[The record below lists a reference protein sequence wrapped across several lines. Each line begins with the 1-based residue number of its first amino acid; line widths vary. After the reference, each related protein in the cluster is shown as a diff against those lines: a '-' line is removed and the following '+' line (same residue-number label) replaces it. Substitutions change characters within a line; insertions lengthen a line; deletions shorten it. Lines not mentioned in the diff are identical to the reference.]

1 MTHCRPTIVRLVTAI
16 AEPLGLDAGAFYRE
30 YSQELAALGDPET
43 KISWSTFATLLQLIQ
58 KSVGGTAGMEVVG
71 VSTCLSFPLFRQ
83 LADLYFGLE
92 DLYQIAVTRVVP
104 EIYGSNLRSSFRRQ
118 ADKSFRITLS
128 LERGTPACYP
138 FWTFM
143 LGQFRALPRHLQLPH
158 AAVDVEFGDHFGE
171 YIVIPPALAEEEH
184 GPASRIRRGV
194 RDHLLDDLL
203 LHDETDKADKLSKLG
218 QELAARRVEVANTR
232 AQAYDLL
239 GLEQLTKRILS
250 DLNVSSARLWAYT
263 PDGLLPVLALGEPI
277 ERARLRRTLWI
288 DTRPVGCIDVER
300 ESSGDPSAIN
310 AELDERA
317 SDYVE
322 HLGKLLGSPPTLTDA
337 TFSSGP
343 AAVVNEPPIAEPPPS
358 SRGRVRSARNS
369 RVGATAALWQ
379 LTPRQ
384 ASVMALL
391 VEGLANKEI
400 ALRLGCS
407 VGTIE
412 NHVTC
417 ILRRANVSSRAALT
431 AAFWGRIN
439 R

>member
-1 MTHCRPTIVRLVTAI
+1 MTHCRITILRLVTAI
-16 AEPLGLDAGAFYRE
+16 AQPLGLDARSFCNEQGLDLDDSSLPDAKVPW
-30 YSQELAALGDPET
+30 Q
-43 KISWSTFATLLQLIQ
+43 TFAAFLQLTQ
-58 KSVGGTAGMEVVG
+58 DSVGGTAGLEAVG
-71 VSTCLSFPLFRQ
+71 INTCLGFRPYRQ
-83 LADLYFGLE
+83 LAELYFGLE
-92 DLYQIAVTRVVP
+92 DLYQITVSRIVP
-104 EIYGSNLRSSFRRQ
+104 EMYGTVLRTSFRRQ
-118 ADKSFRITLS
+118 TDNSLRITLS
-128 LERGTPACYP
+128 AEREVPSCYP

-143 LGQFRALPRHLQLPH
+143 LGQFRALPRHLQLPD

-171 YIVIPPALAEEEH
+171 YIIIPPALNEEEH

-203 LHDETDKADKLSKLG
+203 QHDVADKGDKLKTLSL
-218 QELAARRVEVANTR
+218 ELAGRTFVHRSINCDPAAL
-232 AQAYDLL
+232 QHLL
-239 GLEQLTKRILS
+239 ERIRS
-250 DLNVSSARLWAYT
+250 DLKVPSARLWAYS
-263 PDGLLPVLALGEPI
+263 PDGLLPMGEQGKTTD
-277 ERARLRRTLWI
+277 RARLRRTLWI
-288 DTRPVGCIDVER
+288 DSRPVGCIDVER

-310 AELDERA
+310 AELDEHA

-322 HLGKLLGSPPTLTDA
+322 RIAELVGSAPKMADA
-337 TFSSGP
+337 KFSSGA

-358 SRGRVRSARNS
+358 SRGRMRAARNS
-369 RVGATAALWQ
+369 RVGEIASLWR

-417 ILRRANVSSRAALT
+417 ILRRAKVGSRAALT
-431 AAFWGRIN
+431 AAFWGRN
-439 R
+439 G